1 MLARCRIRNVG
12 ESALVVRNMGWY
24 EHELGWPTAGTVPP
38 GPVVTPVTIL
48 VTGVRF
54 DVLDV
59 PAEAGFEVL
68 DLRRFAPAGATGP
81 VVLDGRRMRL
91 LVAAGSAEE
100 LPGLLDWL
108 EWGGI
113 PLDLTALGA
122 GGWMPAPAVPWGVRR
137 ETAYDRLAPVWLRP
151 PGPGDEVERLL
162 PTMSLAGRSG
172 ACGGPCKAGR
182 ADGESGGPV
191 GLVALVAALA
201 TACHRV
207 RLRRSHRAVPDLL
220 DPRDGRAQPCT
231 LS

>member
-1 MLARCRIRNVG
+1 
-12 ESALVVRNMGWY
+12 MGWY

-38 GPVVTPVTIL
+38 GPVVTAVTIL

-68 DLRRFAPAGATGP
+68 DLRRFARATATGP

-108 EWGGI
+108 EWGEI

-122 GGWMPAPAVPWGVRR
+122 GGWMPAPAVPWDVRR

-151 PGPGDEVERLL
+151 PGPGEEVERSL

-172 ACGGPCKAGR
+172 ASGAPCKAGR
-182 ADGESGGPV
+182 ADAESVGPV

-207 RLRRSHRAVPDLL
+207 RLRRSHCAVPELL
-220 DPRDGRAQPCT
+220 DPRDGRAQPCA

>member
-1 MLARCRIRNVG
+1 
-12 ESALVVRNMGWY
+12 MGWY

-38 GPVVTPVTIL
+38 DLVTTL

-54 DVLDV
+54 DALDV
-59 PAEAGFEVL
+59 PADAGFEVL
-68 DLRRFAPAGATGP
+68 DLGRFARATATGP
-81 VVLDGRRMRL
+81 VALDGRRMRL

-113 PLDLTALGA
+113 PLDMTALGT
-122 GGWMPAPAVPWGVRR
+122 GGRMPAPALPWGVRR

-151 PGPGDEVERLL
+151 PGSGDEVERSL
-162 PTMSLAGRSG
+162 PRMSLVGRSG
-172 ACGGPCKAGR
+172 PCAAPCEAGGR

-207 RLRRSHRAVPDLL
+207 RLRCSHRAVPDL
-220 DPRDGRAQPCT
+220 PAERDWRAQPCAFSYASRMDAGT
-231 LS
+231 RPRSFTS